1 MEFTVSKITDYRL
14 LCDVFNRAMRD
25 QGFSPLEGEEADALV
40 LVPVMM
46 RAAQLL
52 EDAGGD
58 PDLPRMRG
66 DYSGVDPKALKLAE
80 HCIYKAAEDAISNLE
95 EKFSLGTIAKS
106 RELATI
112 QNIRIPDVMLYPKD
126 RVTNMFFSGELEP
139 EKPVNIES
147 GKDKKSGRRVAPHVT
162 VSLLDLPPHVEI
174 SQEPTQFDNAVFRAV
189 CSLFKNGTTSF
200 TGGTIWRTMKGDPD
214 ADPTQETLAAI
225 NESWTRL
232 TSIAM
237 EIDTKN
243 VGDAYGFVRWVRNRR
258 VIEGGSD
265 VFTFKNQHGVTEAAI
280 YTINEE
286 PTLLTYAEQLK
297 QVERYPIAV
306 LDTPI
311 NKTPEIIILQ
321 NKLISRIEAMPN
333 LNNHIV
339 YDNLFSSIGVT
350 AATPGAL
357 RKKKATLRKQ
367 IRTMFDYWVSIG
379 FIKSWT
385 EEKNGRSISS
395 IIVNKGRRK
404 ELKAPTKSGNDT
416 HEKR

>member
-1 MEFTVSKITDYRL
+1 MEFKAVKITDYRL

-40 LVPVMM
+40 LVPIMM

-66 DYSGVDPKALKLAE
+66 DYSNVEPKALKLAE
-80 HCIYKAAEDAISNLE
+80 RCIYKAAEDAINNLE
-95 EKFSLGTIAKS
+95 EKFTLGTPVKS

-112 QNIRIPDVMLYPKD
+112 QNIRIPEVMLSPKD
-126 RVTNMFFSGELEP
+126 RVTSLFFSGELEP

-147 GKDKKSGRRVAPHVT
+147 GKVKGGKLMAPYVT

-189 CSLFKNGTTSF
+189 CSLFRNGTTSF

-225 NESWTRL
+225 DESWTRL
-232 TSIAM
+232 TSIAI

-286 PTLLTYAEQLK
+286 PTLLTYADQLH
-297 QVERYPIAV
+297 QVERYPLAV

-311 NKTPEIIILQ
+311 NKTPEIIVLQ
-321 NKLISRIEAMPN
+321 NALVSRIEAIPN
-333 LNNHIV
+333 LSNHIV
-339 YDNLFSSIGVT
+339 YDSLFSSIGVT
-350 AATPGAL
+350 APTPGAL

-367 IRTMFDYWVSIG
+367 IRKMLDYWVSIG
-379 FIKSWT
+379 FIKSWD
-385 EEKNGRSISS
+385 EEKKGRSISS

-404 ELKAPTKSGNDT
+404 ELKAPTKTGNDT
-416 HEKR
+416 HENR